1 MAQRESSAS
10 SYHTAS
16 GFMAANRE
24 AIADDAIV
32 QGGRDRER
40 RISNTDSIDSI
51 GSADRDLL
59 EESSE

>member
-1 MAQRESSAS
+1 
-10 SYHTAS
+10 
-16 GFMAANRE
+16 MAANRE

-32 QGGRDRER
+32 QGGRGRER